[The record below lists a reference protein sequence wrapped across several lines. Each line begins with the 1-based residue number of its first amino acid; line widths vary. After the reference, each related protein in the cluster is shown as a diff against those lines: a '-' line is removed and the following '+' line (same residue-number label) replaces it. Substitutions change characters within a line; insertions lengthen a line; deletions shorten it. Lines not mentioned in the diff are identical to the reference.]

1 MPLIFG
7 GQGVTP
13 TLRGQPSNV
22 YALQAGEVMQIPAGG
37 WMLELGKYSAYQ
49 VLDPITGIWRPL
61 ATGGL
66 SGKNFHV
73 QSYGVNH
80 RIANQTG
87 CAVGALITN
96 AGTGYTSAPTVTA
109 SAGASVW
116 QAVVGGAVNTSIT
129 VSNAGTNYVYPPQVM
144 FAAPPS
150 PGIQATGYS
159 TVSGG
164 AITSITVTNQGA
176 GYTQAPVIT
185 LLNDPRDTTGANGTA
200 TAVLTGSGTI
210 TGLLCTDHGTPQT
223 AVPTLAFS
231 GGGGSSAA
239 ATAIMKWCIT
249 GITFSGGTGYTVGA
263 GAVGFTALP
272 MLTAGTGAYTNR
284 ATDTDLVRM
293 RMATIYVPTTAAG
306 APTNTV
312 AANILDGGEY
322 QNVPTSIIV
331 QNSGLY
337 PGAATV
343 TLAMGGLTD
352 FCELYPV

>member
-7 GQGVTP
+7 GQGVAP
-13 TLRGQPSNV
+13 SLRGQPSNV

-49 VLDPITGIWRPL
+49 VLDPITGIWRPI

-66 SGKNFHV
+66 NGKNFHV
-73 QSYGVNH
+73 QSDGVNH

-96 AGTGYTSAPTVTA
+96 AGTGYSSAPTVTP
-109 SAGASVW
+109 SSGSSVW
-116 QAVVGGAVNTSIT
+116 QAIVGGAVNTSVT
-129 VSNAGTNYVYPPQVM
+129 VTNGGTNYVYPPAVN
-144 FAAPPS
+144 FSAPPA
-150 PGIQATGYS
+150 PGIQATGYATLTS
-159 TVSGG
+159 GAVS
-164 AITSITVTNQGA
+164 SITVTNQGA
-176 GYTQAPVIT
+176 GYTQAPVVT
-185 LLNDPRDTTGANGTA
+185 VLNDPRDSTGANASA
-200 TAVLTGSGTI
+200 TAVLTGAQTI
-210 TGLLCTDHGTPQT
+210 TGLLCTDHGTPLT
-223 AVPTLAFS
+223 SVPTLAFS
-231 GGGGSSAA
+231 GGGGSAAA

-249 GITFSGGTGYTVGA
+249 AITFSGGTGYTVGA
-263 GAVGFTALP
+263 GAVEFSALP

-293 RMATIYVPTTAAG
+293 RKAVIYVPTTAAG

-322 QNVPTSIIV
+322 QNVPTSV
-331 QNSGLY
+331 LMSNSGLY
-337 PGAATV
+337 PGATTATLV
-343 TLAMGGLTD
+343 MGGLTD

>member
-7 GQGVTP
+7 GQGVAP
-13 TLRGQPSNV
+13 SLRGQPSNV

-49 VLDPITGIWRPL
+49 VLDPITGIWRPI

-66 SGKNFHV
+66 NGKNFHV
-73 QSYGVNH
+73 QSDGANH

-87 CAVGALITN
+87 CTVGALITN

-109 SAGASVW
+109 SSGSSVW
-116 QAVVGGAVNTSIT
+116 QAIVGGALNTSVT
-129 VSNAGTNYVYPPQVM
+129 VTNGGTNYVYPPQVM
-144 FAAPPS
+144 FSAPPA

-176 GYTQAPVIT
+176 GYTQAPVVT

-200 TAVLTGSGTI
+200 TGVLTGSGTI
-210 TGLLCTDHGTPQT
+210 TGLLCTDHGTPLT

-231 GGGGSSAA
+231 GGGGASAA
-239 ATAIMKWCIT
+239 ATAIMAWCIT
-249 GITFSGGTGYTVGA
+249 AISFSGGTGYTSGA
-263 GAVGFTALP
+263 GAVQFSAIP
-272 MLTAGTGAYTNR
+272 QLTAGTGALTNR
-284 ATDTDLVRM
+284 ASDTDLVRM
-293 RMATIYVPTTAAG
+293 RAALIYVPTTAAG

-312 AANILDGGEY
+312 AANILDGGLY
-322 QNVPTSIIV
+322 QNVPTSV
-331 QNSGLY
+331 TVMNSGLY
-337 PGAATV
+337 PSVTTATL
-343 TLAMGGLTD
+343 TMGGLTD
-352 FCELYPV
+352 FVELYPV